1 METQQKYNKRTR
13 SSGAPEIAALKK
25 EVSIAV
31 RAAWHAEAARA
42 RREKA
47 LRQRDTVERRVAAQR
62 AALER
67 VRAAVDAALSVLD
80 GRPLT
85 LSASVQD
92 DGTPLL
98 PRITPTPGITQDPT
112 PVLTPGTLAATFA
125 GSPASAT
132 EQPA

>member
-13 SSGAPEIAALKK
+13 SSGTPEIAALKK

-67 VRAAVDAALSVLD
+67 VRAAVDAAL
-80 GRPLT
+80 G
-85 LSASVQD
+85 A
-92 DGTPLL
+92 
-98 PRITPTPGITQDPT
+98 ITPTPGITPDPT

-125 GSPASAT
+125 GSAAPTT
-132 EQPA
+132 EQPACG

>member
-13 SSGAPEIAALKK
+13 SSGTPEIAALKK
-25 EVSIAV
+25 EVSMAV

-47 LRQRDTVERRVAAQR
+47 LRRRDTVERKVAAQR

-67 VRAAVDAALSVLD
+67 VRAAVDAALD
-80 GRPLT
+80 
-85 LSASVQD
+85 A
-92 DGTPLL
+92 
-98 PRITPTPGITQDPT
+98 ITQTPGITQDPT
-112 PVLTPGTLAATFA
+112 PVLTPGAAPA
-125 GSPASAT
+125 LEAVPSPAPAT